1 MPFSQP
7 RTQGIFASHI
17 GAVSENGPG
26 IGRSRDPSNLQY
38 LGVFSMQVTKLNIC
52 KLYYKMNA
60 LHRVENALT
69 KVGLSDIILK
79 PQQVQ
84 CFEYLLEAI

>member
-1 MPFSQP
+1 
-7 RTQGIFASHI
+7 
-17 GAVSENGPG
+17 
-26 IGRSRDPSNLQY
+26 
-38 LGVFSMQVTKLNIC
+38 
-52 KLYYKMNA
+52 MNA

-84 CFEYLLEAI
+84 CFEYLLEGYDVIAVLPTGFGKSLLFQSGMDKRQFFSNFFFLFSFIL

>member
-1 MPFSQP
+1 
-7 RTQGIFASHI
+7 
-17 GAVSENGPG
+17 
-26 IGRSRDPSNLQY
+26 
-38 LGVFSMQVTKLNIC
+38 MQVTKLNIC
-52 KLYYKMNA
+52 KFYYNMNA

-84 CFEYLLEAI
+84 CFEYLLQGYDVIAVLPTGFGKSLLF

>member
-1 MPFSQP
+1 
-7 RTQGIFASHI
+7 
-17 GAVSENGPG
+17 
-26 IGRSRDPSNLQY
+26 
-38 LGVFSMQVTKLNIC
+38 
-52 KLYYKMNA
+52 MNA

-84 CFEYLLEAI
+84 CFEYLLEGYDVIAVLPTGFGKSLLFQLLPDVLPTRATILDKIVETHERSYVIS